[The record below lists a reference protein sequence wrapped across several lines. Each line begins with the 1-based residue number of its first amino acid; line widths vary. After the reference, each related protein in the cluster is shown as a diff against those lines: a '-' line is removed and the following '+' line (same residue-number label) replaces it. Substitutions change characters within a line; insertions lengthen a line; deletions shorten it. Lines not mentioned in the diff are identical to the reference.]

1 MAFREDIS
9 LGPLSILDGTF
20 STLYNRIDRLA
31 VAAHPLHSK
40 FHDAVMEIVGLPI
53 TTTQSNGGKVAG
65 FYFDQDNFVPM
76 DQMGDGVTEMV
87 ALIVE
92 LCTEKDKIF
101 VLEEPET
108 NLHPS
113 GLKAL
118 LSMVRTSSKSNQFII
133 ATHSNIVVR
142 ELSGGQDGK
151 VFRVHRNG
159 KTITSPSNV
168 EEVEK
173 STNAHTELLR
183 ELGYEFADFG
193 IYDAWL
199 FLEEASAETVI
210 RDVLIPFFAPELQGK
225 LRTFS
230 AGGIAALEPSVADF
244 QRLMVFIHLQP
255 VYQNRLWV
263 RVDGD
268 KIGNEIVAKMRLNF
282 PYFSNQELNIFTQT
296 QFEYYYP
303 EIFQEKAKTAIEMT
317 NNKHKRSQKL
327 DLLKEVLAW
336 SKACATDAKVA
347 WVTSAA
353 EPIALLKSIASKIE
367 NTK

>member
-1 MAFREDIS
+1 MKYLGGVEDS
-9 LGPLSILDGTF
+9 
-20 STLYNRIDRLA
+20 
-31 VAAHPLHSK
+31 
-40 FHDAVMEIVGLPI
+40 
-53 TTTQSNGGKVAG
+53 
-65 FYFDQDNFVPM
+65 
-76 DQMGDGVTEMV
+76 
-87 ALIVE
+87 
-92 LCTEKDKIF
+92 KIF
-101 VLEEPET
+101 EIHSSLTDLNRQKLFISHLTEISNDVEERKRVLE
-108 NLHPS
+108 N
-113 GLKAL
+113 
-118 LSMVRTSSKSNQFII
+118 
-133 ATHSNIVVR
+133 
-142 ELSGGQDGK
+142 
-151 VFRVHRNG
+151 
-159 KTITSPSNV
+159 
-168 EEVEK
+168 
-173 STNAHTELLR
+173 
-183 ELGYEFADFG
+183 LGYEFNDFG
-193 IYDAWL
+193 MWSAWL

-317 NNKHKRSQKL
+317 DNKHKRSQKL